1 MMFLL
6 FYISLWNS
14 YKQSIKTTLS
24 STISSTL
31 EKNALDQCLCVWSM
45 YQNKVQKQCFLQKD
59 GLLTRWEWV
68 LGESTFLQS
77 IKQPHW
83 PSHSIIQITQLHQTR
98 QKPKKKKK
106 PLYSTQYSDSIFL
119 HLIFHELQS
128 SDLKGSSPYASE
140 STLFSFFLSEDS
152 PGAVQSGIQVPTTYN
167 MLWG

>member
-1 MMFLL
+1 MSVCVE
-6 FYISLWNS
+6 YVP
-14 YKQSIKTTLS
+14 KQSSET
-24 STISSTL
+24 
-31 EKNALDQCLCVWSM
+31 V
-45 YQNKVQKQCFLQKD
+45 
-59 GLLTRWEWV
+59 LLTERWPINTMGMGFRRIHFSPINQAAT
-68 LGESTFLQS
+68 LT
-77 IKQPHW
+77 QPFHHTDHTA
-83 PSHSIIQITQLHQTR
+83 SSDKAET
-98 QKPKKKKK
+98 KKKKK

>member
-106 PLYSTQYSDSIFL
+106 TTLLNSIFRFHIFASHFPWTSEFRL
-119 HLIFHELQS
+119 KRLISICLRIYS
-128 SDLKGSSPYASE
+128 I
-140 STLFSFFLSEDS
+140 LFLPF
-152 PGAVQSGIQVPTTYN
+152 
-167 MLWG
+167 WR